1 MAHQRRKLNDLLSS
15 LFKDLNEM
23 GVAFGADLKP
33 SLQPFDANSSK
44 SEEEFTMARI
54 YVSKMK
60 SEVKNL
66 VQRCQTLESSQG
78 DCLKKMDESEREL
91 VDLRLLITQHEAKM
105 KALQEN
111 MKVFPSFNDIY
122 CTKLFD
128 YLFNSYNYLWSWLRM
143 YEDGFTFCVNN

>member
-1 MAHQRRKLNDLLSS
+1 MKDTAAHQCRKLNDLLTS

-23 GVAFGADLKP
+23 SVAFGADLK
-33 SLQPFDANSSK
+33 SLQPFDSNSSK

-66 VQRCQTLESSQG
+66 VQRCQTLESSQSESS
-78 DCLKKMDESEREL
+78 KKMDESEREL

-111 MKVFPSFNDIY
+111 MKVSR
-122 CTKLFD
+122 L
-128 YLFNSYNYLWSWLRM
+128 
-143 YEDGFTFCVNN
+143 

>member
-1 MAHQRRKLNDLLSS
+1 
-15 LFKDLNEM
+15 M
-23 GVAFGADLKP
+23 GVAFGADLKS
-33 SLQPFDANSSK
+33 SLQPFDSNSSK

-78 DCLKKMDESEREL
+78 ECLKKMDESEREL
-91 VDLRLLITQHEAKM
+91 VDLRLLISQHEAKM

-111 MKVFPSFNDIY
+111 MKVNPFYALEWDCGFKTNLMCYRKWKTRSV
-122 CTKLFD
+122 
-128 YLFNSYNYLWSWLRM
+128 NSKKQSIL
-143 YEDGFTFCVNN
+143 

>member
-1 MAHQRRKLNDLLSS
+1 MFAQVKETAAHQRRKLNDLLTS

-23 GVAFGADLKP
+23 GLAFGADFKVP
-33 SLQPFDANSSK
+33 LQPFDANNAK

-78 DCLKKMDESEREL
+78 DCMKKMDESEKEL
-91 VDLRLLITQHEAKM
+91 GDLRLLITQHEAKM

-111 MKVFPSFNDIY
+111 MKVSLIYIFVFKNITTFSFF
-122 CTKLFD
+122 L
-128 YLFNSYNYLWSWLRM
+128 LGS
-143 YEDGFTFCVNN
+143 